1 MSKLRELIN
10 NRPGDLLLVC
20 IIVASLILAVA
31 AISSELDR
39 REAMLTVGGARKVD
53 AAKIR
58 RQISDGELSPTKALF
73 YKKVPR

>member
-10 NRPGDLLLVC
+10 HRPGDLLLVC

-31 AISSELDR
+31 AINSELDR
-39 REAMLTVGGARKVD
+39 REAMFTVGGARKVD

-58 RQISDGELSPTKALF
+58 RQISDGELSPAKALF